1 MKLKS
6 ALIVAAVASA
16 FSVSAQA
23 ATTIFSDTFDLYP
36 TNNPNSLNWAPQ
48 GGWLVGANGTVDL
61 IGEIPVVFYNEI
73 PGKNNYID
81 LDGSTN
87 ASGLFSNSVNNLTG
101 GITYTLSFDLA
112 GSQRGDLNTVDVNFG
127 DQILTINN
135 IASAAGFS
143 TYYLNFTPGSNG
155 TYSFSFQ
162 NRGGD
167 NVGAL
172 LDNVTV
178 TAVPEPE
185 SYAMIMAGLG
195 LMGFIVRR
203 RKTGQV

>member
-23 ATTIFSDTFDLYP
+23 QTVFSDNFDIYSPLA
-36 TNNPNSLNWAPQ
+36 TNWPPQ
-48 GGWLVGANGTVDL
+48 GGWTVANGTVDL
-61 IGEIPVVFYNEI
+61 IGPPNFYDFL
-73 PGKNNYID
+73 PGNGNYID

-87 ASGLFSNSVNNLTG
+87 ASGLFSHDVILNG
-101 GITYTLSFDLA
+101 GTTYTLSFDLA
-112 GSQRGDLNTVDVNFG
+112 GSQRGSSTSTESVTVTFG
-127 DQILTINN
+127 DTVGLYSPLTFDPFTIR
-135 IASAAGFS
+135 
-143 TYYLNFTPGSNG
+143 TLNFTPGSSG

-167 NVGAL
+167 NIGAL

-178 TAVPEPE
+178 IAVPEPE

-203 RKTGQV
+203 RKNGQV